1 MGTPDHDIHEHG
13 ALAPMA
19 VSLDL
24 RFILALGFVPL
35 RCILHAMERQVV
47 GFQQGAGSWGGGGDG
62 GGLCGRC
69 EGEGPVWVSTEEIP
83 LARLGFRV

>member
-1 MGTPDHDIHEHG
+1 VGTPDHDIHEHG

-47 GFQQGAGSWGGGGDG
+47 GFQQGAGSWGGGGGTGVDCAG
-62 GGLCGRC
+62 DVRVRGLCGCRQRRFL
-69 EGEGPVWVSTEEIP
+69 S
-83 LARLGFRV
+83 RV